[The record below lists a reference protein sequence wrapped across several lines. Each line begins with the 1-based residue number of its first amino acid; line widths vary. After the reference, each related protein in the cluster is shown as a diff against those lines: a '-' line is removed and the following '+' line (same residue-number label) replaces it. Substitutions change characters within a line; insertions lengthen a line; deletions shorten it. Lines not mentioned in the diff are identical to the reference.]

1 MPCFSACPKRTQKHA
16 QQEES
21 FGRAKTAARSDSDV
35 TFPKYACKKPNQ
47 YMKCHNVF
55 YTQTLMPREVR
66 TSLPPKV
73 QLPPKELERLKAASK
88 VVTLEDRLDDLMRKE
103 MEMRRLEEEAERTRE
118 HFKKIDDARKKK
130 AEEIALVQKGEEV
143 QDKLQVLE
151 KAFLAKHEQE
161 EEVKKVNRII
171 LDAKC
176 HAVRDA
182 QIQEKSKLFKELRR
196 EEIRLEQ
203 QVIERAMK
211 SLNAEDDQ
219 FDKKQ
224 EEKQKYAEEIKKQLL
239 ERENQRFL
247 EAERIEKEAKMLRE
261 INEAFKR
268 DEQRQQQLA
277 KERRLKFRD
286 ELAQVVEMSNVFKRM
301 LCEQE
306 RTTEMKIAAYMREK
320 DERFRALAHEKKLQ
334 KQEHDRKHQ
343 RLFNLAQKALESR
356 SQRDEITYLRQ
367 REHLEREYRQKEK
380 EAAMKKRQIEKELSD
395 AREHQLQETKHR
407 QALQIARAEQ
417 DFNVLVERLKKEEE
431 EDRKLDLERQ
441 RKRNCYRMDIIRQ
454 MGDKEMERR
463 RLLDLERSEASAW
476 RERERQR
483 DANIK
488 AVINAKLAA
497 MRDACLPE
505 KIINHKAS
513 ELERGKVTGAKENS
527 SFYFKKKKEK
537 YDEEDEEL
545 ALLLSLVAKRRLAIR
560 DDIRPMPMH
569 FSKCGAKRAADTGL
583 SQLGQAQSI
592 GFLAVEIPNI
602 S

>member
-1 MPCFSACPKRTQKHA
+1 MPCFSACPRRAEKHI
-16 QQEES
+16 QEQEL
-21 FGRAKTAARSDSDV
+21 FGRAKTAARSISNV
-35 TFPKYACKKPNQ
+35 NVPKYVCKEPNQ
-47 YMKCHNVF
+47 HLKCHNVF
-55 YTQTLMPREVR
+55 DTQSLLPREVR
-66 TSLPPKV
+66 GSVTRKV
-73 QLPPKELERLKAASK
+73 QLPHKELERLKAASK
-88 VVTLEDRLDDLMRKE
+88 VVTLEDRLDDLMKKE
-103 MEMRRLEEEAERTRE
+103 KEMRRLEEEAERTRE
-118 HFKKIDDARKKK
+118 RFKKIDDARKKK
-130 AEEIALVQKGEEV
+130 AEEIASVQKGEEV

-211 SLNAEDDQ
+211 SLSAEDDQ

-224 EEKQKYAEEIKKQLL
+224 EAKQKYAEEIRKQLL

-268 DEQRQQQLA
+268 DEERQQQLS

-286 ELAQVVEMSNVFKRM
+286 ELAQVVEMSTVFKRM

-306 RTTEMKIAAYMREK
+306 RSTEMKIAAYMREK
-320 DERFRALAHEKKLQ
+320 DERLRSLAHEKKLQ

-441 RKRNCYRMDIIRQ
+441 RKRNCYRTDIIRQ

-463 RLLDLERSEASAW
+463 RLLDLERNEASAW

-505 KIINHKAS
+505 KYIKDVEMQLQRITNRRHQN
-513 ELERGKVTGAKENS
+513 LAK
-527 SFYFKKKKEK
+527 
-537 YDEEDEEL
+537 
-545 ALLLSLVAKRRLAIR
+545 
-560 DDIRPMPMH
+560 
-569 FSKCGAKRAADTGL
+569 
-583 SQLGQAQSI
+583 
-592 GFLAVEIPNI
+592 
-602 S
+602 

>member
-1 MPCFSACPKRTQKHA
+1 MPCFSACAERA
-16 QQEES
+16 QSHIQEQEPID
-21 FGRAKTAARSDSDV
+21 RAKTAARNGSDV
-35 TFPKYACKKPNQ
+35 NLLKFVCKKPNQ
-47 YMKCHNVF
+47 HVKCRNVF
-55 YTQTLMPREVR
+55 YTPPIPPREARASVSR
-66 TSLPPKV
+66 KV
-73 QLPPKELERLKAASK
+73 QLPHKELERLKAASK
-88 VVTLEDRLDDLMRKE
+88 VVTLEDRLDDLMKKE
-103 MEMRRLEEEAERTRE
+103 TELRRLEEEAERTRE
-118 HFKKIDDARKKK
+118 RFKKIDDARKKK

-161 EEVKKVNRII
+161 EEVKEVNRII
-171 LDAKC
+171 LNAKC

-182 QIQEKSKLFKELRR
+182 QIQERSKLFKELRK

-211 SLNAEDDQ
+211 SLNEEDEQ

-224 EEKQKYAEEIKKQLL
+224 EAKQKYAEEIKKQLL

-247 EAERIEKEAKMLRE
+247 EAERTEKEAKMLRD

-268 DEQRQQQLA
+268 DEERQHQLS
-277 KERRLKFRD
+277 KERRSKFRD
-286 ELAQVVEMSNVFKRM
+286 ELAQVVEMSNVFKQR
-301 LCEQE
+301 
-306 RTTEMKIAAYMREK
+306 
-320 DERFRALAHEKKLQ
+320 
-334 KQEHDRKHQ
+334 DRKRQ

-367 REHLEREYRQKEK
+367 RENLEREYRQKEK
-380 EAAMKKRQIEKELSD
+380 QAALKKKQIEKELSD
-395 AREHQLQETKHR
+395 AREHQMQETKHR
-407 QALQIARAEQ
+407 QALQVVRAEQ

-431 EDRKLDLERQ
+431 EDRKLNIERQ

-463 RLLDLERSEASAW
+463 RLLDLERSEASDW

-505 KIINHKAS
+505 KYIKDVEMQLQRITNNQRQK
-513 ELERGKVTGAKENS
+513 LAK
-527 SFYFKKKKEK
+527 
-537 YDEEDEEL
+537 
-545 ALLLSLVAKRRLAIR
+545 
-560 DDIRPMPMH
+560 
-569 FSKCGAKRAADTGL
+569 
-583 SQLGQAQSI
+583 
-592 GFLAVEIPNI
+592 
-602 S
+602 

>member
-1 MPCFSACPKRTQKHA
+1 MPCFSACPRRVQKHI
-16 QQEES
+16 QEQEPV
-21 FGRAKTAARSDSDV
+21 GRAKTAERSVSDINV
-35 TFPKYACKKPNQ
+35 PKYVCKKPSQ
-47 YMKCHNVF
+47 QLKCHNVF
-55 YTQTLMPREVR
+55 YTQSLLPREVR
-66 TSLPPKV
+66 VSVPRKV
-73 QLPPKELERLKAASK
+73 QLPRKELERLKGASK
-88 VVTLEDRLDDLMRKE
+88 VVTLEDRLDDLMKKEKE
-103 MEMRRLEEEAERTRE
+103 MKRLEEEAERTRE
-118 HFKKIDDARKKK
+118 RFKKIDDARKKK
-130 AEEIALVQKGEEV
+130 AEEIALVQKGEQV
-143 QDKLQVLE
+143 QGKLQVLE

-224 EEKQKYAEEIKKQLL
+224 EAKQKYAEEIKKQLL

-268 DEQRQQQLA
+268 DEERQQQLS

-320 DERFRALAHEKKLQ
+320 DERLRSLAHEKKLQ

-431 EDRKLDLERQ
+431 EDRKLDIERQ
-441 RKRNCYRMDIIRQ
+441 RKRNCYRTDIIRQ

-505 KIINHKAS
+505 KYIKDV
-513 ELERGKVTGAKENS
+513 ET
-527 SFYFKKKKEK
+527 
-537 YDEEDEEL
+537 
-545 ALLLSLVAKRRLAIR
+545 
-560 DDIRPMPMH
+560 
-569 FSKCGAKRAADTGL
+569 
-583 SQLGQAQSI
+583 QLQRITNTQRQK
-592 GFLAVEIPNI
+592 LTK
-602 S
+602 

>member
-1 MPCFSACPKRTQKHA
+1 MPCFSACPGSTHSYIQK
-16 QQEES
+16 QEPID
-21 FGRAKTAARSDSDV
+21 RAKTAARGVLDV
-35 TFPKYACKKPNQ
+35 NVLKHVCKKPNHHL
-47 YMKCHNVF
+47 KCHNVF
-55 YTQTLMPREVR
+55 YTQSVPPREVR
-66 TSLPPKV
+66 ASVPRKV
-73 QLPPKELERLKAASK
+73 QLPHKELERLKSASK
-88 VVTLEDRLDDLMRKE
+88 VVTLEDRLDDLMKKE
-103 MEMRRLEEEAERTRE
+103 TELRRLEEEAERTRE
-118 HFKKIDDARKKK
+118 RFKKIDDARKKK
-130 AEEIALVQKGEEV
+130 AEEIALVQKREEV

-182 QIQEKSKLFKELRR
+182 QIQEKSKLFKELRK
-196 EEIRLEQ
+196 EEIHLEQ

-211 SLNAEDDQ
+211 SLNDEDRQ

-224 EEKQKYAEEIKKQLL
+224 EAKQKYAEEIRKQLL

-247 EAERIEKEAKMLRE
+247 EAERTEKEAKMLRE
-261 INEAFKR
+261 INEAFKH
-268 DEQRQQQLA
+268 DEERQYQLS
-277 KERRLKFRD
+277 KQRRLKFRG

-306 RTTEMKIAAYMREK
+306 RTTEMKIATYMREK
-320 DERFRALAHEKKLQ
+320 DERLRALAHEKKLR
-334 KQEHDRKHQ
+334 KQEQDRKRQ

-367 REHLEREYRQKEK
+367 RENLEREYRQKEK
-380 EAAMKKRQIEKELSD
+380 ETAMKKKRLEKELSD
-395 AREHQLQETKHR
+395 AREHQMQETKHR
-407 QALQIARAEQ
+407 QALQVARAEQ
-417 DFNVLVERLKKEEE
+417 DFNELIQRLKKEEE
-431 EDRKLDLERQ
+431 EDGKLTLERQ

-463 RLLDLERSEASAW
+463 RLLDLERSEASDW

-505 KIINHKAS
+505 KYIKDVEMQLQRITNNQRQK
-513 ELERGKVTGAKENS
+513 LAK
-527 SFYFKKKKEK
+527 
-537 YDEEDEEL
+537 
-545 ALLLSLVAKRRLAIR
+545 
-560 DDIRPMPMH
+560 
-569 FSKCGAKRAADTGL
+569 
-583 SQLGQAQSI
+583 
-592 GFLAVEIPNI
+592 
-602 S
+602 